1 MTSLGHDP
9 WITPNSRRTTNTEL
23 PPIQSDSTDSS
34 VATPNLETM
43 TPEELAAYIAN
54 LQAQLA
60 QAQVLIN
67 NQ

>member
-1 MTSLGHDP
+1 MT
-9 WITPNSRRTTNTEL
+9 TEL